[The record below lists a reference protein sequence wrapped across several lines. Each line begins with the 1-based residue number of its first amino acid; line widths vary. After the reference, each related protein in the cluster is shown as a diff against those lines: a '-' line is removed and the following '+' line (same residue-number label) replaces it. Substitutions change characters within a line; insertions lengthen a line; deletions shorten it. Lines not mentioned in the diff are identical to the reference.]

1 MPRQKL
7 EQPELLR
14 TQIKFEGVAATESVS
29 LNGFLCTST
38 IEIPLLSVVDVS
50 MTGNGNAYVGKAS
63 ITKAD
68 PSSHRFAGTDAAL
81 LRKLAPGC

>member
-1 MPRQKL
+1 
-7 EQPELLR
+7 
-14 TQIKFEGVAATESVS
+14 
-29 LNGFLCTST
+29 
-38 IEIPLLSVVDVS
+38 VDVS